1 ELCPASLP
9 DALPICEQWAIW
21 WRYRRWHGIEPGTW
35 CAYFGGR
42 SLVPFKASKPPFW
55 RYNIPARQVMF
66 SAYHMS
72 PENLRAYVDELRRR
86 RLPWIHGYPSLLAVL
101 AAYILDEGLDLGY
114 SVRWITLG
122 AENVLPQ
129 QVALLEMAFVVR
141 HRQHCGMAEAVANI
155 SECELGCLH
164 VDEDFAA
171 VEFLPYP
178 NGAGERVIG
187 TNLS

>member
-72 PENLRAYVDELRRR
+72 PENLRAYVDELRR
-86 RLPWIHGYPSLLAVL
+86 S
-101 AAYILDEGLDLGY
+101 DEH
-114 SVRWITLG
+114 T
-122 AENVLPQ
+122 
-129 QVALLEMAFVVR
+129 
-141 HRQHCGMAEAVANI
+141 
-155 SECELGCLH
+155 SELQSREK
-164 VDEDFAA
+164 
-171 VEFLPYP
+171 
-178 NGAGERVIG
+178 
-187 TNLS
+187 